1 MVFCVVEAVRSPVVP
16 AASAASP
23 LVEAV
28 AVVGIV
34 PAVATLVATVLGVKM
49 AATWAPATLP
59 GHAG

>member
-1 MVFCVVEAVRSPVVP
+1 MVP
-16 AASAASP
+16 AASTASP

-49 AATWAPATLP
+49 AATWAPTTLP